1 MPGRKQNPYESRTS
15 LSERARTCSN
25 CAVSRSRRSRPRS
38 GTARCRSTCMRAHH
52 FLSCKFTTTN
62 ARKHNEPGVDS
73 VYDASVEGE
82 GRVNA
87 GQIAGAIALAVIGL
101 LLIIV
106 SATAR
111 DGIGE
116 QTTFGD
122 HLSKAGIFLGAAFM
136 LPLLLML
143 LTGII
148 LGF

>member
-1 MPGRKQNPYESRTS
+1 
-15 LSERARTCSN
+15 
-25 CAVSRSRRSRPRS
+25 
-38 GTARCRSTCMRAHH
+38 
-52 FLSCKFTTTN
+52 
-62 ARKHNEPGVDS
+62 VDS

-143 LTGII
+143 LSGII
-148 LGF
+148 LGFSVQP